1 MNVVQTQSDVS
12 SVRRGVGIALGF
24 LTWGVLMLV
33 VEFFN
38 SSEEHQYFAAAL
50 AGLLFALTGLQLW
63 QCRHELN
70 RLWKILEDS
79 KSQ

>member
-12 SVRRGVGIALGF
+12 SVRRGVGIALGL
-24 LTWGVLMLV
+24 LTWGVVMLV

-38 SSEEHQYFAAAL
+38 SAEEHQYIAATL
-50 AGLLFALTGLQLW
+50 AGLLFVLTGLQLW

-70 RLWKILEDS
+70 RLWKLLEES
-79 KSQ
+79 KRN